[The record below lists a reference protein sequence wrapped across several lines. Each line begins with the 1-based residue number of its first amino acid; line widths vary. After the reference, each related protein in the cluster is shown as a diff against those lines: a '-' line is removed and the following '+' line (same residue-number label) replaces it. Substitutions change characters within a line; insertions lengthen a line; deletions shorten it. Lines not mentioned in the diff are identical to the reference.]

1 MITRIRIQ
9 NYRSLIDVDVQL
21 EPLTVLIGRSGTG
34 KSNFVGAIR
43 ALRDLLNSGDTG
55 ELPTFRPLK
64 SPNATLG
71 YHINLQI
78 PQSTDAYTYWIE
90 FSEWSH
96 QHRTPCVERLMF
108 GDRMLF
114 YKRDQKWISQPQVVP
129 QVPLEGITLGNL
141 NGVPEAALAFQLLT
155 RGLGCYD
162 FPGNVLQSITNSS
175 QVFGPGGGFGRS
187 IGTGGFVRSNGG
199 VGGYSDRGEN
209 YLATSEAILD
219 DFTKVK
225 DWNALTRTLST
236 LNSAIQTVGITQ
248 PTRDGLII
256 GYKTGDKTIVMD
268 CGNESEGFRRYLA
281 TLLAL
286 NQAPSKATI
295 LFEHPEHA
303 IHPGALETLAN
314 EFKRHVNRGRGQ
326 IILTTH
332 SPQFLDNFEPE
343 QIRVVEIEN
352 QETKI
357 GPLASEQAEGLKR
370 KLLFPGELLTVDPAR
385 LEGELVGA
393 P

>member
-43 ALRDLLNSGDTG
+43 ALRDLLSSGDTTQ
-55 ELPTFRPLK
+55 LPAFRPLK
-64 SPNATLG
+64 APIATLG
-71 YHINLQI
+71 YHIDLQI
-78 PQSTDAYTYWIE
+78 PQSPDSYTYWIE
-90 FSEWSH
+90 FSPWSL
-96 QHRTPCVERLMF
+96 QHRTPSVERLMF
-108 GDRMLF
+108 GERMLF
-114 YKRDQKWISQPQVVP
+114 YKRDQKWIAQPKVVP
-129 QVPLEGITLGNL
+129 EVPIGGITLGNL

-162 FPGNVLQSITNSS
+162 FPGNVLQSNASSS
-175 QVFGPGGGFGRS
+175 QVFGPGGFGRP
-187 IGTGGFVRSNGG
+187 NGG
-199 VGGYSDRGEN
+199 VAGYSDSGEN

-219 DFTKVK
+219 DFTRVK
-225 DWNALTRTLST
+225 DWNAQTKTLST
-236 LNSAIQTVGITQ
+236 LNPAIQTVGITQ
-248 PTRDGLII
+248 PSRDGLII
-256 GYKTGDKTIVMD
+256 GYKTGEKTIVMD
-268 CGNESEGFRRYLA
+268 CRHESEGFRRYFA

-303 IHPGALETLAN
+303 IHPGAMETLAS
-314 EFKRHVNRGRGQ
+314 EFKRHVSRGRGQ

-332 SPQFLDNFEPE
+332 SPQFLESFEPE
-343 QIRVVEIEN
+343 QIRVVTIAD

-357 GPLASEQAEGLKR
+357 GPLAPEQIEAIREN
-370 KLLFPGELLTVDPAR
+370 LLHPGELLTVDPAR
-385 LEGELVGA
+385 LEGQLDEVFA
-393 P
+393 